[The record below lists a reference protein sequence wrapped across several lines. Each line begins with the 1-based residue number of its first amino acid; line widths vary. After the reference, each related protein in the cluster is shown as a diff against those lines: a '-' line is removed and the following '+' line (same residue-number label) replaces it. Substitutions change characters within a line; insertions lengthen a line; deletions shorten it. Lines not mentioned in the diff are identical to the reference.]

1 MKNFLIQ
8 IATWIVA
15 FLATAFMCASCSG
28 DSDNYAN
35 RTMKGDTFIV
45 IREAAYG
52 LSDTLSIFTLKY
64 KDNRMLSN
72 GSSVSYFEVIS
83 NKNAFEVGDKVKLVK
98 MED

>member
-1 MKNFLIQ
+1 MKNILIH

-15 FLATAFMCASCSG
+15 FWATAFMCASCSC
-28 DSDNYAN
+28 DSHNHAN

-45 IREAAYG
+45 VREATYG

-64 KDNRMLSN
+64 KDNRMLDT
-72 GSSVSYFEVIS
+72 GTPASYFEVILD
-83 NKNAFEVGDKVKLVK
+83 KDTFEVGDKVKLVK